1 MRRIKASE
9 VAVGIA
15 ADMAPATAFNTS
27 PAIRVGFRPS
37 LSDISP
43 TTHPPMSIP
52 VRKKEGTEGRERRGR
67 KEGKGGERREKEG
80 GK

>member
-27 PAIRVGFRPS
+27 PAMRVGFRPS

-52 VRKKEGTEGRERRGR
+52 VRKKEG
-67 KEGKGGERREKEG
+67 KGGERRRRRKKG
-80 GK
+80 GKGERGLC